1 MQKRLIPFITAVA
14 LFSMSAQMALP
25 QAQKAP
31 AKAPA
36 PAKSASQEALDN
48 WNRIG
53 KKLIDMAEDFPEDK
67 YNYKPT
73 PEVRS
78 FSEILLHAASSHY
91 GFTNSAAGKILFN
104 ADDDPKPG
112 TFKNKAEIV
121 AFVKKS
127 VADGVEEMKAKGET
141 GMAKEVKHPWSNRI
155 ARLTSISNDVVMHGC
170 EHYGNLVVYYRLN
183 KMVPPE
189 SRRQN

>member
-1 MQKRLIPFITAVA
+1 MKNRIAAGITALVFLAVA
-14 LFSMSAQMALP
+14 GTVAYS

-36 PAKSASQEALDN
+36 AAKSASTEALDN

-53 KKLIDMAEDFPEDK
+53 KKLIEMAEDFPEAK

-78 FSEILLHAASSHY
+78 FGEVLLHAASSHY
-91 GFTNSAAGKILFN
+91 GFTNSAAGKVLFN

-127 VADGVEEMKAKGET
+127 VEDGVAEMKEKGEA
-141 GMAKEVKHPWSNRI
+141 GMAKEAKHPWSNRM
-155 ARLTSISNDVVMHGC
+155 ARLTSISNDVVMHSC

-183 KMVPPE
+183 KLVPPE
-189 SRRQN
+189 SRPKK